1 MEELSLRETVE
12 LESTRP
18 NDVLEGSE
26 REVGTCEIIKNIY
39 AALCPRVPGTELLK
53 PLYFPS
59 D

>member
-53 PLYFPS
+53 PL
-59 D
+59 